1 MPGKTCELTQHLPKQ
16 EQIKK
21 MQCIKEK
28 HLERCIYLVVR
39 IRMTL
44 SESACGLSVKLS
56 EEVYSAVSDTE
67 TLFIYILL
75 G

>member
-1 MPGKTCELTQHLPKQ
+1 
-16 EQIKK
+16 

-28 HLERCIYLVVR
+28 HLEPCIYLVVR
-39 IRMTL
+39 IGMTL

>member
-28 HLERCIYLVVR
+28 HLGRCIYLVVR

-56 EEVYSAVSDTE
+56 EQVYSAVSDTE